1 MHITC
6 ILGVKI
12 VKDVLEGVKVL
23 DLSRILAGPYCA
35 QMLADLG
42 AEVTKVE
49 APWGDDTRG
58 WGPPFLDDGTA
69 AYHLSCNR
77 GKEIIFHDL
86 KKDKQEIQDLIS
98 KSDVVIE
105 NFRPG
110 QLERLIGPIGND
122 VILCSITGFGQS
134 GPRSQEPGY
143 DLALQAM
150 SGIMSITG
158 EKGGG
163 PVKVG
168 VAWID
173 IITGL
178 YAGNAILAS
187 LFKRERT
194 GKNSHIDVSLWDCAI
209 ASLANQ
215 GQNQIT
221 SGEDPGLLGSGHPN
235 LVPYQAFQTTD
246 GWVVIAVGSDSQFEK
261 LSQYLKFENI
271 WSTNELRVNSRDDVV
286 NMIQSKVVN
295 MTKFQVCD
303 LLEGIPT
310 SPINKISEALA
321 DVQSIARGVVTEWNG
336 QSVLASPLR
345 FISER
350 EE

>member
-1 MHITC
+1 MNA
-6 ILGVKI
+6 
-12 VKDVLEGVKVL
+12 VLDGVKVL

-42 AEVTKVE
+42 AVVTKVE
-49 APWGDDTRG
+49 SPCGDDTRG
-58 WGPPFLDDGTA
+58 WGPPFLPDGNA

-77 GKEIIFHDL
+77 GKEIIFHNL
-86 KKDKQEIQDLIS
+86 KKDKEAIQKLIS
-98 KSDVVIE
+98 ESDVVIE

-110 QLERLIGPIGND
+110 QLERLIGPISKD

-158 EKGGG
+158 EPDGG

-187 LFKRERT
+187 LFHKERT
-194 GKNSHIDVSLWDCAI
+194 GINNHLDISLWDCAI

-215 GQNQIT
+215 GQNQIV

-235 LVPYQAFQTTD
+235 LVPYQAFQASD
-246 GWVVIAVGSDSQFEK
+246 GWVVIAVGSDAQFET
-261 LSQYLKFENI
+261 LSTRLQFENN
-271 WSTNELRVNSRDDVV
+271 WPSNQQRVDSRHAVARL
-286 NMIQSKVVN
+286 IQSKVGD
-295 MTKFQVCD
+295 KSRKEVCE
-303 LLEGIPT
+303 LLDGIPT

-321 DVQSIARGVVTEWNG
+321 DIQSIARGVIGEWDG
-336 QSVLASPLR
+336 QPVLASPLR

-350 EE
+350 E

>member
-1 MHITC
+1 MN
-6 ILGVKI
+6 GVLDGI
-12 VKDVLEGVKVL
+12 KVL

-35 QMLADLG
+35 QMLGDLG
-42 AEVTKVE
+42 ATVTKVE

-58 WGPPFLDDGTA
+58 WGPPFLEDGTA

-77 GKEIIFHDL
+77 GKEIIFHNL
-86 KKDKQEIQDLIS
+86 KEDKEAIHKLIS
-98 KSDVVIE
+98 ESDVVIE

-110 QLERLIGPIGND
+110 QLEKLIGPISKD
-122 VILCSITGFGQS
+122 VILCSITGFGQK
-134 GPRSQEPGY
+134 GPRAQEPGY

-158 EKGGG
+158 EPEGG

-187 LFKRERT
+187 LFHRERT
-194 GKNSHIDVSLWDCAI
+194 GVCNHLDISLWDCAI

-215 GQNQIT
+215 GQNQIV

-235 LVPYQAFQTTD
+235 LVPYQAFQAKD
-246 GWVVIAVGSDSQFEK
+246 GWIVIAVGSDPQFEK
-261 LSQYLKFENI
+261 LSLIFEIENK
-271 WSTNELRVNSRDDVV
+271 WPTNQMRVDSREKVV
-286 NMIQSKVVN
+286 EVIQSKVAELSRNEVSE
-295 MTKFQVCD
+295 
-303 LLEGIPT
+303 LLQDIPT
-310 SPINKISEALA
+310 SPINKISESLA
-321 DVQSIARGVVTEWNG
+321 DIQSIARGVITEWKG
-336 QSVLASPLR
+336 QQVLASPLR
-345 FISER
+345 FMSER
-350 EE
+350 E

>member
-1 MHITC
+1 MAD
-6 ILGVKI
+6 ILAGI
-12 VKDVLEGVKVL
+12 KVL

-42 AEVTKVE
+42 AQVTKVE

-58 WGPPFLDDGTA
+58 WGPPFLEDGTA

-86 KKDKQEIQDLIS
+86 KKDKQAIQNLIS
-98 KSDVVIE
+98 QSDVVIE

-110 QLERLIGPIGND
+110 QLERLIGPIPNN
-122 VILCSITGFGQS
+122 VILCSITGFGQD

-158 EKGGG
+158 EEGGG

-173 IITGL
+173 VITGL

-221 SGEDPGLLGSGHPN
+221 SGQDPGLLGSGHPN
-235 LVPYQAFQTTD
+235 LVPYQAFQTSD

-261 LSQYLKFENI
+261 LSQYLEFDNVWK
-271 WSTNELRVNSRDDVV
+271 TNELRVNARKEVV
-286 NMIQSKVVN
+286 DMVQSKVID
-295 MTKFQVCD
+295 MTKSHVCD
-303 LLEGIPT
+303 LLEDIPT

-321 DVQSIARGVVTEWNG
+321 DTQSIARGVVGEWKG

>member
-1 MHITC
+1 MNA
-6 ILGVKI
+6 
-12 VKDVLEGVKVL
+12 VLDGVKVL

-35 QMLADLG
+35 QMLSDLG
-42 AEVTKVE
+42 ADVTKVE

-58 WGPPFLDDGTA
+58 WGPPFLPDGNA

-77 GKEIIFHDL
+77 GKEIIFHNL
-86 KKDKQEIQDLIS
+86 KKDKEAIQKLIS
-98 KSDVVIE
+98 ESDVVIE

-110 QLERLIGPIGND
+110 QLERLIGPISKD

-158 EKGGG
+158 EPDGG

-187 LFKRERT
+187 LFHKERT
-194 GKNSHIDVSLWDCAI
+194 GISNHLDISLWDCAI

-215 GQNQIT
+215 GQNQIV

-235 LVPYQAFQTTD
+235 LVPYQAFQASD
-246 GWVVIAVGSDSQFEK
+246 GWVVIAVGSDAQFET
-261 LSQYLKFENI
+261 LSTRLQFENN
-271 WSTNELRVNSRDDVV
+271 WPSNQQRVDSRQAVA
-286 NMIQSKVVN
+286 NLIQSKVGD
-295 MTKFQVCD
+295 KSRKEVCD
-303 LLEGIPT
+303 LLDGIPT
-310 SPINKISEALA
+310 SPINKISEALS
-321 DVQSIARGVVTEWNG
+321 DIQSIARGVIGEWDG

-345 FISER
+345 FISKR
-350 EE
+350 E